1 MNSKMKKIL
10 FLHSS
15 SDFYG
20 ASKVLIQTVSAVKNN
35 NDIPFVVLSEEGPLA
50 DYFRSI
56 NVSVFIVRLGI
67 LRKKYFNF
75 LGILNRIW
83 FLTIG
88 IFRLINIVRKNKI
101 DIIYSN
107 TAIVFIGCF
116 VAILTRMKHVF
127 HVHELIEKPKLLA
140 KFVAKLVDI
149 SAKKVIV
156 VSNIVADEWVKYGIS
171 KDKITVIY
179 NSIDMLENSNESFI
193 DLKSSLGI
201 SNDTK
206 LIGVVGRINLG
217 KGHKY
222 FFEIAQQLL
231 MKNELNYHF
240 VYIGDVYP
248 GNEHLYE
255 VLKCDISNLGID
267 KFVTYL
273 GYQSDVKPYVE
284 KFDLLVVPSIYPE
297 SFGLVILEAM
307 SLNVPVAVTAH
318 GGPKEIVLDGVTGLH
333 LPLNDSVVSASKIND
348 LLNNP
353 TLVEKIKLA
362 SKLNLNKEF
371 SIQNFQNKVIHVLNE
386 I

>member
-1 MNSKMKKIL
+1 M
-10 FLHSS
+10 
-15 SDFYG
+15 
-20 ASKVLIQTVSAVKNN
+20 
-35 NDIPFVVLSEEGPLA
+35 
-50 DYFRSI
+50 
-56 NVSVFIVRLGI
+56 
-67 LRKKYFNF
+67 
-75 LGILNRIW
+75 
-83 FLTIG
+83 
-88 IFRLINIVRKNKI
+88 NIV
-101 DIIYSN
+101 
-107 TAIVFIGCF
+107 T
-116 VAILTRMKHVF
+116 
-127 HVHELIEKPKLLA
+127 
-140 KFVAKLVDI
+140 
-149 SAKKVIV
+149 
-156 VSNIVADEWVKYGIS
+156 DEWVKYGIS

-179 NSIDMLENSNESFI
+179 NSIDMLENSNESSI

-222 FFEIAQQLL
+222 FFEIAQQLV

-255 VLKCDISNLGID
+255 VLKNDISNLGID

-333 LPLNDSVVSASKIND
+333 LPLNNSVVSASKIND

-353 TLVEKIKLA
+353 NLVEKIKLA